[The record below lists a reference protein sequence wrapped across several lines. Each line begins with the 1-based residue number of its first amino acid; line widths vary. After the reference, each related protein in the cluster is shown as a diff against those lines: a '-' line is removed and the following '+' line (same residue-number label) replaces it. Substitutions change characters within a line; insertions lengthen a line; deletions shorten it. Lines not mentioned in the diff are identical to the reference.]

1 MVFDN
6 IIYKLAKIFCEI
18 GYKEEI
24 SSETSLEDII
34 NNSEDVL
41 SLSLMIDANFDI
53 ECDYNVIEDAEI
65 VMDIIEHIS
74 ELTE

>member
-6 IIYKLAKIFCEI
+6 IIYKLSKIFSEI

-24 SSETSLEDII
+24 FSETPLEDII
-34 NNSEDVL
+34 DNSEDVL
-41 SLSLMIDANFDI
+41 SLSLMIDANFDV
-53 ECDYNVIEDAEI
+53 ECDYNIIEDAEI
-65 VMDIIEHIS
+65 VMDIVEHIA